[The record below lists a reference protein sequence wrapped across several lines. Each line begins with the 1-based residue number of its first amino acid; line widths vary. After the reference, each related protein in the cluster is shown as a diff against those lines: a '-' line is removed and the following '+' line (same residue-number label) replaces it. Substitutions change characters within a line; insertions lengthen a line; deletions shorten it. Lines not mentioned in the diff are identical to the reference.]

1 MTIMFHSTLDDPS
14 EWVPRIQAL
23 LPDEDIRIWPDIGDP
38 AEVEFAVVWIPPE
51 EGMKSFTGLRAI
63 QSLGAGI
70 NQLSMHLLAPSVRI
84 GRLVDTGLTGMM
96 TEYALLAALR
106 YARNIDFHER
116 AQRASTWE
124 YVMPAGV
131 KSFTAGVMGLG
142 AIGSATALRLA
153 ANGFTTRGWARS
165 AKALGGVTC
174 FSGEATLPEF
184 LSETQI
190 LVNLLP
196 LTPQTENILDAK
208 LFAMLP
214 KGAFVIN
221 IGRGAHLVDADL
233 LAALDSG
240 HIAGATLDVFRPEP
254 LPAGHPFW
262 QHPRILMTPH
272 VAGTG
277 DPDSAAQVVAENI
290 RRAKSGE
297 PLLNEV
303 DRARGY

>member
-1 MTIMFHSTLDDPS
+1 
-14 EWVPRIQAL
+14 
-23 LPDEDIRIWPDIGDP
+23 
-38 AEVEFAVVWIPPE
+38 
-51 EGMKSFTGLRAI
+51 
-63 QSLGAGI
+63 
-70 NQLSMHLLAPSVRI
+70 
-84 GRLVDTGLTGMM
+84 
-96 TEYALLAALR
+96 
-106 YARNIDFHER
+106 
-116 AQRASTWE
+116 
-124 YVMPAGV
+124 VMPAGV

-254 LPAGHPFW
+254 LPPGHPFW

>member
-1 MTIMFHSTLDDPS
+1 MTVMFHSTLDDPA

-23 LPDEDIRIWPDIGDP
+23 LPDEDVRIWPDIGDP
-38 AEVEFAVVWIPPE
+38 AKVEVAVVWIPPE

-70 NQLSMHLLAPSVRI
+70 NQLSMHLLAPGVRI

-116 AQRASTWE
+116 AQRESKWE

-165 AKALGGVTC
+165 AKALDGVTC

-254 LPAGHPFW
+254 LPSDHPFW